1 MPTLVAYDAMRRAGT
16 SSGLTSDNIRKN
28 TVVVERGLATLEAAD
43 RAGLKIVFGTDLL
56 AALQSQQS
64 REFLIRKDIQ
74 TAESIIRSATTVA
87 AELIGM
93 TGQVGVVAPG
103 ATADLLIIDGNP
115 LDDVGILAE
124 PDKNIRAVISN
135 GKLHR
140 CDLA

>member
-1 MPTLVAYDAMRRAGT
+1 MRRAGT

-56 AALQSQQS
+56 GALQSQQS

-93 TGQVGVVAPG
+93 SGQVGVVAPG

-124 PDKNIRAVISN
+124 PTRIS
-135 GKLHR
+135 GR
-140 CDLA
+140 